1 MARSRSTSS
10 CESFVLRANA
20 AINAGS
26 EPSNVFSTSSSS
38 SAACASSL
46 ETREETRPFSFF
58 TMPRSPRRWMTVYV
72 VVRLQ
77 PSLSLHSFASS
88 ALGSGGDVRQDSQVL
103 TVNRGSGKQ
112 EVVVTQRLY
121 PTYQGAVVVCQGA
134 GDSRVRLRVMET
146 VAVLTGLSSDKI
158 SVVQWKQ

>member
-58 TMPRSPRRWMTVYV
+58 TTPRSANRWMTVYV

-88 ALGSGGDVRQDSQVL
+88 ALGSGSCSHKIRQ
-103 TVNRGSGKQ
+103 NRYSLSKIFGVYIGIPS
-112 EVVVTQRLY
+112 
-121 PTYQGAVVVCQGA
+121 
-134 GDSRVRLRVMET
+134 
-146 VAVLTGLSSDKI
+146 LSSEK
-158 SVVQWKQ
+158 